1 MLLAISMAVVALR
14 VLAYLW
20 SGNVNLDHAFQ
31 EVIPLR
37 NQGFKDTQES
47 ASQKVVRTTVR

>member
-1 MLLAISMAVVALR
+1 LVGKR
-14 VLAYLW
+14 
-20 SGNVNLDHAFQ
+20 NLDHAFQ

-47 ASQKVVRTTVR
+47 ASRKVVRTTVSNVAGIENQSSAGKLEFW